1 MSDRIPIK
9 MLLDLDKKP
18 FLPYTTAKAIM
29 MDGENK
35 SVQDVIKQLE
45 QEGGRPGPQG
55 PQGEP
60 GPQGPKGDKG
70 DKGDTGEPGAPGKD
84 GKDGAPGLQGIQ
96 GPAGSTG
103 PQGPQGEPGKSGV
116 YIGNEAPTDGSNV
129 WIDLDETPEEY
140 ATKQYVNEMLGV
152 IENGSY

>member
-18 FLPYTTAKAIM
+18 FLPYTTAKAVM

-35 SVQDVIKQLE
+35 SVQDVVKQLE
-45 QEGGRPGPQG
+45 QAGGSQGPAGPPGPAGDPG

-60 GPQGPKGDKG
+60 GPVGP
-70 DKGDTGEPGAPGKD
+70 P
-84 GKDGAPGLQGIQ
+84 
-96 GPAGSTG
+96 
-103 PQGPQGEPGKSGV
+103 GEPGKSGV
-116 YIGNEAPTDGSNV
+116 YVGNEAPTDDSNV
-129 WIDLDETPEEY
+129 WIDLDEEPEEY
-140 ATKQYVNEMLGV
+140 ATKQYVDEMLGV

>member
-1 MSDRIPIK
+1 MSNRIPIK

-18 FLPYTTAKAIM
+18 FLPYTTARAVM

-35 SVQDVIKQLE
+35 SVQDIIKQLE
-45 QEGGRPGPQG
+45 QEGGKPGPQGEPGPQG

-60 GPQGPKGDKG
+60 GPQGP
-70 DKGDTGEPGAPGKD
+70 
-84 GKDGAPGLQGIQ
+84 QGPV
-96 GPAGSTG
+96 GPAGE
-103 PQGPQGEPGKSGV
+103 QGKSGV
-116 YIGNEAPTDGSNV
+116 YIGNEAPTDDSNV
-129 WIDLDETPEEY
+129 WIDTDEEPEEY

>member
-1 MSDRIPIK
+1 MSDRVPIK

-18 FLPYTTAKAIM
+18 FLPYTTAKAVM

-35 SVQDVIKQLE
+35 SVQDVVKQLE
-45 QEGGRPGPQG
+45 QAGGSQGPAGPPG

-60 GPQGPKGDKG
+60 GPVGP
-70 DKGDTGEPGAPGKD
+70 PGKD
-84 GKDGAPGLQGIQ
+84 GTITFEELTEEQRESLKGEPGEPGKD
-96 GPAGSTG
+96 
-103 PQGPQGEPGKSGV
+103 GEPGKSGV

-129 WIDLDETPEEY
+129 WITLDEAPEEY
-140 ATKQYVNEMLGV
+140 ATKQYVDEMLGV